1 MIALGSGLCFATI
14 TPFTRLAME
23 SGASAP
29 TAILLRYVIMGVG
42 TGLLVLM
49 LRRSFRFR
57 GSPLPLAVAAL
68 GWFAISF
75 GHIGSVRY
83 IPVSLAAI
91 IFYTFPLM
99 VLVYRRVAKGERFSF
114 WQVFAF
120 VLAFVG
126 IAIALGPSFDSLN
139 PIGIVLALIGA
150 VGSTMFF
157 VGSEEL
163 PASNDPVATG
173 FWLTLTNLP
182 LAIVWATVI
191 EPYTPPVGKGWIP
204 MIVLGLTTVAAMGL
218 LIYAIRIGGAALVS
232 VMMNIEPVGIIL
244 LAWLFLDEPLTLPK
258 LTGAALVVAAL
269 VLAQISARDPTPADS
284 TS

>member
-1 MIALGSGLCFATI
+1 VPVHLLKMQRRLAVMIALGSGLCFATI

-91 IFYTFPLM
+91 IFYTFP
-99 VLVYRRVAKGERFSF
+99 
-114 WQVFAF
+114 
-120 VLAFVG
+120 
-126 IAIALGPSFDSLN
+126 ALGPSFDSLN

-244 LAWLFLDEPLTLPK
+244 LAWLFLGEPLTVPK

-269 VLAQISARDPTPADS
+269 VLAQISAHDPTPADS
-284 TS
+284 AS